1 MATLEELDNWGT
13 MDAIDSFGTL
23 EQLDGLTL
31 QQPTAA
37 VSLSASATTTVKRIL
52 AFAASVSGAA
62 SVAAYASFIAR
73 FTAAV
78 SVAATTSA
86 AVLRIRPFDA
96 SAAVSGSA
104 TSLFGRVRP
113 AVSAVNAAVTAASG
127 NAVTFVNS
135 AIVSLAVATS
145 TTAKRLGE
153 EWSVVASENETWRDI
168 LAFPATLEDLDQ
180 LGSMD
185 QLDTYGSLENLDNLD
200 EIIPNLAWTEV
211 SAGTERWAV
220 K

>member
-13 MDAIDSFGTL
+13 MDAIDSFGNL
-23 EQLDGLTL
+23 EQLDNLTL

-52 AFAASVSGAA
+52 AFAAAVTGAA

-73 FTAAV
+73 FTASVSTAV
-78 SVAATTSA
+78 TSTAAA
-86 AVLRIRPFDA
+86 LRIRTFDA
-96 SAAVSGSA
+96 SAAVSGAA
-104 TSLFGRVRP
+104 TSLFGRIRP
-113 AVSAVNAAVTAASG
+113 AVSAVSAVVTAASE

-135 AIVSLAVATS
+135 GAASLAVTVS
-145 TTAKRLGE
+145 TTARRLGDR
-153 EWSVVASENETWRDI
+153 WSVVPSENETWTNI

-180 LGSMD
+180 LGTMD
-185 QLDTYGSLENLDNLD
+185 NIDKYGSLEDLDNLD
-200 EIIPNLAWTEV
+200 EIIPNLVWTEV
-211 SAGTERWAV
+211 SVGTERWAV

>member
-13 MDAIDSFGTL
+13 MDAIDSFGNL

-52 AFAASVSGAA
+52 AFAAAVTGAA
-62 SVAAYASFIAR
+62 SVSAYASFIVR
-73 FTAAV
+73 LTAAV
-78 SVAATTSA
+78 SVAVTTSVS
-86 AVLRIRPFDA
+86 VLRLRPFDA
-96 SAAVSGSA
+96 SVAVSGAA
-104 TSLFGRVRP
+104 TSLFVRVRP
-113 AVSAVNAAVTAASG
+113 AVSAVSAAVTAASEI
-127 NAVTFVNS
+127 AVTFLSSGAAALVVTTS
-135 AIVSLAVATS
+135 ALAH
-145 TTAKRLGE
+145 RLGDR
-153 EWSVVASENETWRDI
+153 WSVVASDGETWKDI
-168 LAFPATLEDLDQ
+168 LTFPATLEDLDQ

-185 QLDTYGSLENLDNLD
+185 QLDTYGSLEDLDNLN

-211 SAGTERWAV
+211 SVGTERWAV

>member
-1 MATLEELDNWGT
+1 VATLEELDNWGT
-13 MDAIDSFGTL
+13 MDAIDSFGNL
-23 EQLDGLTL
+23 EQLDSLTL

-37 VSLSASATTTVKRIL
+37 VSLSASASGAVRRIL
-52 AFAASVSGAA
+52 AFAAAVTGAA

-96 SAAVSGSA
+96 SAAVSGAASGVA
-104 TSLFGRVRP
+104 FSIRGMLSS
-113 AVSAVNAAVTAASG
+113 VSAAVTAASG

-135 AIVSLAVATS
+135 GAAALAVTTS
-145 TTAKRLGE
+145 TLAHRLGDR
-153 EWSVVASENETWRDI
+153 WSVVPSENETWRNI
-168 LAFPATLEDLDQ
+168 LAFPATLEDLDE
-180 LGSMD
+180 LGPMD
-185 QLDTYGSLENLDNLD
+185 NLDTYGSLEELDDLS

-211 SAGTERWAV
+211 STGTERWAV